1 MGLIVCLV
9 GAAGALIAILLIVI
23 LCLMGKKAYV
33 PLGLFALCV
42 VAMLVS
48 GQLPGNSATLPAS
61 QEPGEIKGTAALPDV
76 QPPEPKP
83 VDDPVQ
89 NDPVPTA
96 PETTPAPPDDLV
108 DDPRPV
114 QDDGEYSGTLGDYSV
129 EIKDAV
135 VSSDYSG
142 DPAIIITYSWTN
154 NSEDTTSAEVQLM
167 EKAFQGGVQ
176 LDTAYIGNTDIFD
189 SGLSFKELRPGT
201 TLDVQCAFLLLDDTS
216 VVEFELTELFSFSDD
231 VVTKDFDPTQLK

>member
-61 QEPGEIKGTAALPDV
+61 REPGEIKGTAALPDV

-83 VDDPVQ
+83 VDDFEPVESFELE
-89 NDPVPTA
+89 N
-96 PETTPAPPDDLV
+96 ETKDIDSDSITSIEEIASIIEMILK
-108 DDPRPV
+108 
-114 QDDGEYSGTLGDYSV
+114 ENYSGCVVTCDDTGITANIWSDGVAEAVTATQLAGGDFTDENWMLAKNATVVMAQSLR
-129 EIKDAV
+129 ELMDDAGL
-135 VSSDYSG
+135 SD
-142 DPAIIITYSWTN
+142 
-154 NSEDTTSAEVQLM
+154 SALIVNVLNDLNQ
-167 EKAFQGGVQ
+167 EKA
-176 LDTAYIGNTDIFD
+176 LLSILNTTIIY
-189 SGLSFKELRPGT
+189 
-201 TLDVQCAFLLLDDTS
+201 DVLA
-216 VVEFELTELFSFSDD
+216 
-231 VVTKDFDPTQLK
+231 